1 MKEWSNIV
9 MERNENNYTINSK
22 EDFEG
27 FSNLTNE
34 QYDLCFN
41 FALEMAEG
49 ELHREFRTGGEKNRK
64 KNEVFINT
72 LQGKLSEFFVQNV
85 LYQNGI
91 TSINIDTGV
100 YSRGEWDAVDL
111 IVNTP
116 MNNTKKITI
125 KSTKNFG
132 NLMLLERNDWNESAE
147 YKHNGIN
154 NEYDYFILVRVKFE
168 LEKELKAKRMFYS
181 EVLEKEELKKIYYDQ
196 IDKNNIQFDIPGFLY
211 KSNIQKVI
219 LNRQL
224 IEKGHT
230 LNRET
235 VMDADNYYV
244 QAGNMYNINE
254 LFNELKYSY

>member
-22 EDFEG
+22 EEFKG

-41 FALEMAEG
+41 FALEMADG
-49 ELHREFRTGGEKNRK
+49 ELHREYRTGGEKSRN

-72 LQGKLSEFFVQNV
+72 LQGKLSEIFVKNV
-85 LYQNGI
+85 FNEEGI
-91 TSINIDTGV
+91 TSENIDMGV

-111 IVNTP
+111 IVNTQ
-116 MNNTKKITI
+116 MNNTKNVTI
-125 KSTKNFG
+125 KSTKDIG
-132 NLMLLERNDWNESAE
+132 NLMLLEKNDWNESAE

-154 NEYDYFILVRVKFE
+154 NKYDYFILVRVKCE
-168 LEKELKAKRMFYS
+168 LEKKLKAKRMFYS
-181 EVLEKEELKKIYYDQ
+181 AVLEVNELKKIYSQ
-196 IDKNNIQFDIPGFLY
+196 LKKMNEIQFDIPGFLY

-224 IEKGHT
+224 IEKGKT
-230 LNRET
+230 LNGKT

-244 QAGNMYNINE
+244 QAGNMYDINE